1 MLMTA
6 PPIFRAS
13 KNHPT
18 ISLRLERVCPLHRQQ
33 QMLKDSR
40 GWIDRQRLTTPGFLE
55 HAEQVQRFVSAIND
69 PFRVFRVEKSF
80 RRGISEGG
88 GGSRLVQGRRGKGGC

>member
-13 KNHPT
+13 SNHPR
-18 ISLRLERVCPLHRQQ
+18 ISLRLERVCLLHGQRQV
-33 QMLKDSR
+33 LNDSR

-69 PFRVFRVEKSF
+69 PFRVFQNRKKLS
-80 RRGISEGG
+80 
-88 GGSRLVQGRRGKGGC
+88 KGN